1 MGENYHFEDFTESN
15 YIYMLNLIKDS
26 YNTIFF
32 HDYKIPGKNLLLR
45 HDVDCSIHRAYRL
58 AQIEAENNI
67 YSTFFLWMHSPLYN
81 IFENDITDLVNR
93 IINLGHEIGL
103 HFDVGF
109 YDRRK
114 LDHDTIL
121 EYLVFEKDIL
131 EKLFQRPITVFSFH
145 EPSDEVIKCY
155 TVDSYYGMINT
166 YSLYLRD
173 HYGYCSDS
181 NGYWRFRRLED
192 VLIKA
197 DAEKLQVLLHPEWWT
212 LDVLSPRQRIS
223 RCIDGRCRKNH
234 EQYDKLLKYRGRLNV
249 R

>member
-15 YIYMLNLIKDS
+15 YKNILNLIKNNYDI
-26 YNTIFF
+26 IFF
-32 HDYKIPGKNLLLR
+32 NEYAAFGKKLLLR
-45 HDVDCSIHRAYRL
+45 HDVDVSIHRAYRL
-58 AQIEAENNI
+58 AQIEAETNI
-67 YSTFFLWMHSPLYN
+67 YSTYFLWMHSPHYN
-81 IFENDITDLVNR
+81 ILEDEITNLVNL
-93 IINLGHEIGL
+93 ILNLGHEIGL

-109 YDRRK
+109 YDRHK
-114 LDHDTIL
+114 PDQDTLL

-131 EKLFQRPITVFSFH
+131 EKLFQRSITVFSFH
-145 EPSDEVIKCY
+145 EPSEKILKYYIDE
-155 TVDSYYGMINT
+155 SYCGMINT
-166 YSLYLRD
+166 YSQYFRENYD
-173 HYGYCSDS
+173 YCSDS

-212 LDVLSPRQRIS
+212 PETLSPRQRIS

-234 EQYDKLLKYRGRLNV
+234 KQYDEILKDMGRLNV